1 MLAALLL
8 ASLACT
14 PTIPGA
20 TSAPAT
26 VAPATLA
33 PPPPASAEATG
44 GKEGTSA
51 GGEQTGG
58 EQTAGKEG
66 ASAGGEQPGGEIV
79 GGESTGGSSGGNV
92 TLTVVNSSAST
103 VCYMRISPTTSSVWG
118 DDWLGADTI
127 SIGASYNFT
136 VPSGSYDLRAE
147 FCGGGQLVQ
156 WSVSLASN
164 MTWTLTGGGSSGGG
178 GTASLT
184 VYNNTSTTLCYM
196 YISPTT
202 SSSWGNDQLGSSTIP
217 AGGSHTFSVPAGS
230 YDLKAEDCSHNTLST
245 QMGVYISGSTSWTV
259 SGGGGGGGSASL
271 TVYNNTST
279 TLCYMYIS
287 PTTSSSWGN
296 DQLGSSTISA
306 GGSHTFSVPAGSYD
320 LKAEDCSHNTLS
332 TQMGV
337 YISGSTSWTVSGGG
351 GGGGSAS
358 LTVYNNTSSTLFYMY
373 ISPSTSSSWGDDQ
386 LGSSTIPA
394 GGSYTFSVPA
404 GTYDLKA
411 EDSSHNVLGTQM
423 GVYIS
428 GSTSWTVSGGGGGGG
443 SASLTVYNN
452 SSTTL
457 CYMYISPTT
466 SSSWGDDQLGSS
478 TIPAGGSHTFSVPAG
493 SYDLKAENCSHTVLD
508 TQMGVY
514 ISGSTS
520 WSVP

>member
-1 MLAALLL
+1 MTEKHAHRSPARRRARILALMLAALLL

-14 PTIPGA
+14 PTIPGV

-103 VCYMRISPTTSSVWG
+103 VCYMRISPTTSTTWG

-178 GTASLT
+178 TASLT

-202 SSSWGNDQLGSSTIP
+202 SST
-217 AGGSHTFSVPAGS
+217 
-230 YDLKAEDCSHNTLST
+230 
-245 QMGVYISGSTSWTV
+245 
-259 SGGGGGGGSASL
+259 
-271 TVYNNTST
+271 
-279 TLCYMYIS
+279 
-287 PTTSSSWGN
+287 
-296 DQLGSSTISA
+296 
-306 GGSHTFSVPAGSYD
+306 
-320 LKAEDCSHNTLS
+320 
-332 TQMGV
+332 
-337 YISGSTSWTVSGGG
+337 
-351 GGGGSAS
+351 
-358 LTVYNNTSSTLFYMY
+358 
-373 ISPSTSSSWGDDQ
+373 WGDDQ

-394 GGSYTFSVPA
+394 GLAAVLA
-404 GTYDLKA
+404 G
-411 EDSSHNVLGTQM
+411 
-423 GVYIS
+423 
-428 GSTSWTVSGGGGGGG
+428 
-443 SASLTVYNN
+443 ASF
-452 SSTTL
+452 
-457 CYMYISPTT
+457 C
-466 SSSWGDDQLGSS
+466 
-478 TIPAGGSHTFSVPAG
+478 
-493 SYDLKAENCSHTVLD
+493 
-508 TQMGVY
+508 
-514 ISGSTS
+514 
-520 WSVP
+520 